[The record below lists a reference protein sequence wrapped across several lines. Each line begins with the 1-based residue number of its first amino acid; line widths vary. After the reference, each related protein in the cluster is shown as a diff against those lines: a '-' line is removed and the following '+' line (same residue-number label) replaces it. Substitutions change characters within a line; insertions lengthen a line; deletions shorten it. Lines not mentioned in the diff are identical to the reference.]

1 MAEEEAGESV
11 GLWYVSFSDMIT
23 LLLSFFVILCGFSSF
38 DDESREKFSGVMNGI
53 SHFSVFGGTQNAHDS
68 IVPPHDPAAESA
80 EDGSE
85 KPVDPVGAGAHKP
98 KKLPW
103 VAELDAYKDRR
114 VFYIPIR
121 SVFWGKSNSLTP
133 EGRESLIQIAAFLS
147 RVGCQVT
154 LTEILPEGGSPAYN
168 SMDRL
173 CAVQEFLIVKG
184 KLSGET
190 VNVSS
195 TASLPPNLTKRPAEP
210 TLEICLISRSKAR

>member
-38 DDESREKFSGVMNGI
+38 DEESREKFSGVMNGI
-53 SHFSVFGGTQNAHDS
+53 ARFSVFGNAQNVHDS
-68 IVPPHDPAAESA
+68 IVPPHDASADTA

-85 KPVDPVGAGAHKP
+85 KPVDPVGVGAHKP

-133 EGRESLIQIAAFLS
+133 EGRESLVQIAAFVS

-154 LTEILPEGGSPAYN
+154 LTEILPEGGAPAFN

-173 CAVQEFLIVKG
+173 CSVQEFLIVKG

-190 VNVSS
+190 VNISS
-195 TASLPPNLTKRPAEP
+195 TTALPPNLSKRPAEP
-210 TLEICLISRSKAR
+210 TLEICLISRSKSR

>member
-1 MAEEEAGESV
+1 MSEEGGGESV

-38 DDESREKFSGVMNGI
+38 DDEAREKFSGVMNGI
-53 SHFSVFGGTQNAHDS
+53 CRFSVFGNGRNVRDSFVPSHDAS
-68 IVPPHDPAAESA
+68 ADNA

-85 KPVDPVGAGAHKP
+85 KPIDQPGQGAHKP

-114 VFYIPIR
+114 AFYIPIR

-133 EGRESLIQIAAFLS
+133 EGRESLVQIAAFIN

-154 LTEILPEGGSPAYN
+154 LTEILPEGVSPAFN

-173 CAVQEFLIVKG
+173 CSVQEFLIVKG
-184 KLSGET
+184 KLSGES

-195 TASLPPNLTKRPAEP
+195 SMALPPNLTKRPAEP
-210 TLEICLISRSKAR
+210 TLEICLVSRNKSR